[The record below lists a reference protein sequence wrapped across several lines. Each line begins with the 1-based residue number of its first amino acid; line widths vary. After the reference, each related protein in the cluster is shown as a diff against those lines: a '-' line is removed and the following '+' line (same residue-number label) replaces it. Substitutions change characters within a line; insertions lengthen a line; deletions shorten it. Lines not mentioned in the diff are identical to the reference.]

1 MRHGSGITNEAAA
14 LQRAKGRSVQDGNV
28 SNSNYTIQITEKG
41 GKPRSESFD
50 QNEITIGRVQG
61 NDIVLPKG
69 NISKRHSRIVLR
81 DNKFIIV
88 DLKSTNGTF
97 VNGKRISSPQVL
109 KDSDKIYIGDFT
121 LQLEMK
127 GAAAGAGAGATA
139 AGVDAPKP
147 EKNGK
152 NGNGMQAAAADAD
165 EPPLFEE
172 GPSANNKNLPAVDD
186 DPLGL
191 DGGDDEDPG
200 MEPVIPPSP
209 PPRVA
214 TPPPA
219 PAARVKPPVVV
230 DDPPPA
236 VKPRKEDPPPPA
248 VKPVAPVQ
256 KKREP
261 PPEPPRQSDLQ
272 IELPPLQAMQARGA
286 VFLSVTKALAADGGI
301 PPDDDATHEKAR
313 SVADKTL
320 QALQKKLAGADASG
334 WALQIAREV
343 CGLGPLTEL
352 LEDEAVVEIFINGPS
367 QILVRR
373 AADTSSIGIPLTPV
387 SSFFSSDEAVAL
399 VVRRIMHAAGSK
411 FDAEHPIAEARM
423 ADGTRVNA
431 VHHAAAVRG
440 PLVTISR
447 TSTRNATLS
456 ELVDEGML
464 SRNMADF
471 LELCVKSRRNIAVCG
486 GPGAGTGTLLSAL
499 AATIPSD
506 ERIVVVEQV
515 ARLKLPQAHVVTLE
529 PRPLRGGPS
538 ATNMRDLVANAVRMR
553 PNRVVCHEVNGGE
566 ALELSMA
573 MAGRQDGTL
582 FTTYA
587 GTARDCL
594 DRLET
599 MIRMAGLDV
608 QAKVVREQ
616 IAASVNVVV
625 SLTRFADGSSRVTQI
640 AEVTG
645 VEVDLVT
652 TQDIFLFK
660 RERFDD
666 DGTVVG
672 RFVATGT
679 QPRFYEELQRRGDNF
694 DPSIFRE

>member
-1 MRHGSGITNEAAA
+1 
-14 LQRAKGRSVQDGNV
+14 VQDGNV
-28 SNSNYTIQITEKG
+28 SNVSNYTIVITEKG
-41 GKPRSESFD
+41 GKPRSEQFD
-50 QNEITIGRVQG
+50 QSEITIGRVQG

-81 DNKFIIV
+81 DGKFIIV

-127 GAAAGAGAGATA
+127 GLGAGNGAEA
-139 AGVDAPKP
+139 
-147 EKNGK
+147 
-152 NGNGMQAAAADAD
+152 
-165 EPPLFEE
+165 
-172 GPSANNKNLPAVDD
+172 
-186 DPLGL
+186 
-191 DGGDDEDPG
+191 
-200 MEPVIPPSP
+200 
-209 PPRVA
+209 PRVDTPA
-214 TPPPA
+214 PRPAPTPPPA
-219 PAARVKPPVVV
+219 PVAQAKNGVHAEAEAE
-230 DDPPPA
+230 DDPDRLFDQDANEAAAAPKGGA
-236 VKPRKEDPPPPA
+236 AEAFFGEEMDVAAPPPPKPKA
-248 VKPVAPVQ
+248 PPPPPPTNALDADVPSVKPKQTAN
-256 KKREP
+256 P
-261 PPEPPRQSDLQ
+261 PPPVANPAPPKRAPALVEARPRAVDNAP
-272 IELPPLQAMQARGA
+272 ELPPLVAMQARGA
-286 VFLSVTKALAADGGI
+286 VFLSVSKALAADGLL
-301 PPDDDATHEKAR
+301 PPDDDATLEKAR
-313 SVADKTL
+313 AAADKTL
-320 QALQKKLAGADASG
+320 QALQKKLQGADITG
-334 WALQIAREV
+334 WAQQIGKEV

-352 LEDEAVVEIFINGPS
+352 LEDPSVVEIYINGPH

-373 AADTSSIGIPLTPV
+373 APDSSSIGIPLTAV
-387 SSFFSSDEAVAL
+387 NAYFSSDEAVAL
-399 VVRRIMHAAGSK
+399 VIRRIMHAAGIK

-447 TSTRNATLS
+447 SSQRTATLA
-456 ELVDEGML
+456 ELVEENVL
-464 SRNMADF
+464 SANMAEF
-471 LELCVKSRRNIAVCG
+471 LTLCVKSRRNIAICG

-499 AATIPSD
+499 AAVIPDD

-515 ARLKLPQAHVVTLE
+515 ARLKLPQPHVVTLE

-553 PNRVVCHEVNGGE
+553 PNRVVVNEVNGAE

-573 MAGRQDGTL
+573 MAGRQDGTI

-587 GTARDCL
+587 STARDCL

-599 MIRMAGLDV
+599 MIRMAGLDM

-616 IAASVNVVV
+616 LAASVNVIV

-652 TQDIFLFK
+652 AQDIFTFK

-666 DGTVVG
+666 NGAVQG
-672 RFVATGT
+672 RFQATGT
-679 QPRFYEELQRRGDNF
+679 QPRFYDELQRRGDQV
-694 DPSIFRE
+694 DPAIFRE

>member
-1 MRHGSGITNEAAA
+1 MQDG
-14 LQRAKGRSVQDGNV
+14 QDGNV
-28 SNSNYTIQITEKG
+28 SNVSNYTIVITEKG

-81 DNKFIIV
+81 DGKFIIV

-109 KDSDKIYIGDFT
+109 KDSDKIYIGDYT

-127 GAAAGAGAGATA
+127 AGLGAGP
-139 AGVDAPKP
+139 VV
-147 EKNGK
+147 E
-152 NGNGMQAAAADAD
+152 
-165 EPPLFEE
+165 
-172 GPSANNKNLPAVDD
+172 NKL
-186 DPLGL
+186 
-191 DGGDDEDPG
+191 
-200 MEPVIPPSP
+200 PSP
-209 PPRVA
+209 PPPAAKPANGVA
-214 TPPPA
+214 NGSAPPAAAAAPDSDADLLFEGDEPRPSAADELLDDLEPAVPASPRPKDKAPPIPMEEPAPPPA
-219 PAARVKPPVVV
+219 PRPKQ
-230 DDPPPA
+230 PPPA
-236 VKPRKEDPPPPA
+236 RRPQPA
-248 VKPVAPVQ
+248 EHAQV
-256 KKREP
+256 
-261 PPEPPRQSDLQ
+261 DLHV
-272 IELPPLQAMQARGA
+272 ELPPLVAMQARGA
-286 VFLSVTKALAADGGI
+286 VFLSVSKALAADGGL
-301 PPDDDATHEKAR
+301 PPEDDATLEKAR
-313 SVADKTL
+313 QAAEKTL
-320 QALQKKLAGADASG
+320 QALQKKLQGADVAS
-334 WALQIAREV
+334 WALQIAKEV

-352 LEDEAVVEIFINGPS
+352 LEDQAVVEIFINGPH

-373 AADTSSIGIPLTPV
+373 APDSSSIGIPLTAV
-387 SSFFSSDEAVAL
+387 QSYFSSDEAVAL
-399 VVRRIMHAAGSK
+399 VIRRIMHAAGLK

-447 TSTRNATLS
+447 TSTRNATLD
-456 ELVDEGML
+456 ELVDENML
-464 SRNMADF
+464 STNMAEF
-471 LELCVKSRRNIAVCG
+471 LRLCVRARRNIAICG

-499 AATIPSD
+499 AAEIPGD

-515 ARLKLPQAHVVTLE
+515 ARLKLPQQHVATLE

-538 ATNMRDLVANAVRMR
+538 STNMRDLVGNAVRMR
-553 PNRVVCHEVNGGE
+553 PNRVVVHEVNGAE

-587 GTARDCL
+587 STARDCL

-616 IAASVNVVV
+616 IAASVDVVV
-625 SLTRFADGSSRVTQI
+625 ALTRFADGSSRVTQI

-652 TQDIFLFK
+652 TQDIFTFK

-666 DGTVVG
+666 NGAVVG
-672 RFVATGT
+672 RFQATGT
-679 QPRFYEELQRRGDNF
+679 QPRFYDELQRRGDQV
-694 DPSIFRE
+694 DPAIFRE